1 MPLRPVITPSAIYK
15 SLITNTITTHRP
27 NHFFAHAAAAALA
40 AFFGCSVLPAGAGD
54 ADSGPAAGP
63 ITIDHCSIDKAS
75 AVENPRVGLRTSFV
89 NGIVIGYT
97 NERDAAATEIHFSV
111 RYAGKTLTFV
121 DRGTFAAHAKVE
133 REFTKFSAVYSGSP
147 VECRAV
153 SASFAD
159 GSRWDAPD
167 QTPSPAPPIERP

>member
-1 MPLRPVITPSAIYK
+1 LAITSFLK
-15 SLITNTITTHRP
+15 VCITNTNATNRP
-27 NHFFAHAAAAALA
+27 NHFFAHAAALALA
-40 AFFGCSVLPAGAGD
+40 AFFACSVLPAAADD
-54 ADSGPAAGP
+54 AVSGPATAP

-89 NGIVIGYT
+89 NGIAIGYT

-121 DRGTFAAHAKVE
+121 DRGTFGPHAKVE

-167 QTPSPAPPIERP
+167 QTPSPAPPH